1 MPVTRLSDTK
11 LKALIRKL
19 PADRTDHFDE
29 TFPAFGIRISSTGV
43 ASWFVFYRVDG
54 KQVRDIIGRYPA
66 KGLAEARDE
75 ARERLRLVD
84 KGKDPRQEEARQRAA
99 ETKRRAETFGA
110 VADQYHEAHLSKLA
124 SGEELWQRVNDD
136 LMPEWQDTPIR
147 DVTRGEVM
155 ALLDRIEKAKGLYA
169 RNRRLALIRSMMNFA
184 LHRELVDANVAARI
198 KMLDEPDRARV
209 LSDAELV
216 EIWTAAE
223 KLADPFR
230 RFTRMLI
237 VTGQRR
243 REVSDMGWA
252 EVAEAE
258 KLWTIPAERMKAREL
273 HELPLPDLAMTLLEP
288 PADDGGEEPERGEKP
303 ERGTYIFSTGRRGDR
318 PISAFN
324 KLKVQL
330 DRHLLAAR
338 RKADRKAKAMPE
350 WRLHDIR
357 RTVRTG
363 LANLKVRPDVA
374 ERILAHTPSGVEAV
388 YDRAEYREAKREA
401 LETWAKH
408 VERILNPQ
416 PNVIEMSRP
425 LPAVAAGRRL
435 TP

>member
-1 MPVTRLSDTK
+1 
-11 LKALIRKL
+11 
-19 PADRTDHFDE
+19 
-29 TFPAFGIRISSTGV
+29 
-43 ASWFVFYRVDG
+43 
-54 KQVRDIIGRYPA
+54 
-66 KGLAEARDE
+66 
-75 ARERLRLVD
+75 
-84 KGKDPRQEEARQRAA
+84 
-99 ETKRRAETFGA
+99 
-110 VADQYHEAHLSKLA
+110 
-124 SGEELWQRVNDD
+124 
-136 LMPEWQDTPIR
+136 
-147 DVTRGEVM
+147 
-155 ALLDRIEKAKGLYA
+155 
-169 RNRRLALIRSMMNFA
+169 
-184 LHRELVDANVAARI
+184 
-198 KMLDEPDRARV
+198 MLDEPDRARV